1 MLTSLTR
8 TGLKTDPRPEVRSGG
23 FTLLELLVIML
34 IVGTLTGIGAGLF
47 SMERNHLEEGARQI
61 EAAVAMARN
70 SAMLRNKPVYLELRP
85 GGLEVREQKEAVKGS
100 KDGRQELP
108 SGVSISA
115 VNGRPFSGTQDAVL
129 CFHPRGV
136 TSERVI
142 WLRDGLRE
150 LSMYIPAVGSPFMLN
165 GSVSLEQMRKE
176 YL

>member
-1 MLTSLTR
+1 
-8 TGLKTDPRPEVRSGG
+8 
-23 FTLLELLVIML
+23 
-34 IVGTLTGIGAGLF
+34 
-47 SMERNHLEEGARQI
+47 
-61 EAAVAMARN
+61 
-70 SAMLRNKPVYLELRP
+70 MLRNKPVYLELKP
-85 GGLEVREQKEAVKGS
+85 GGFDVREQKEVGKGS
-100 KDGRQELP
+100 KDGRQKLP

-115 VNGRPFSGTQDAVL
+115 VNSRPFSGTQDAFL